1 MRGCRWRTTTW
12 QRNLDVGL
20 SRVVQSTR
28 ADRNRKGGLTV
39 AAERLKFRCY
49 QCNQLLAA
57 APAKVGS
64 IVSCPKCKADLLVPG
79 ASSRGGPSLT
89 QAPPKPQPA
98 ASTFLDEITA
108 ALPAEV
114 ADLRPED
121 LRVEAEFFESLTRA
135 PERPQITEPS
145 PAFVPEPAAP
155 FPWPESQ
162 TPETAAQPAGDFASA
177 ARPSPAALR
186 LETPS
191 LMPRLA
197 DTPPV
202 LAQASDDAPPIE
214 IEPPTIL
221 PPGREIRPIREV
233 VMPASVVLAWSLFGL
248 IGIAASFIAGLMIGH
263 YIWVT
268 H

>member
-1 MRGCRWRTTTW
+1 
-12 QRNLDVGL
+12 
-20 SRVVQSTR
+20 
-28 ADRNRKGGLTV
+28 V

-64 IVSCPKCKADLLVPG
+64 IVSCPKCKADLLVPAPEPTERAEPEPRPSAG